1 MVMDRETLRPLLLN
15 DERMGHPFREN
26 LPIAIAKHAREEK
39 DPDGAAMSKERWL
52 GEDASLFLLSF
63 LAFFTAFYTFIF

>member
-1 MVMDRETLRPLLLN
+1 MVSRN
-15 DERMGHPFREN
+15 DDIRHPFRQS
-26 LPIAIAKHAREEK
+26 LPIEMLQIAEKEHAAKAATPTKEK
-39 DPDGAAMSKERWL
+39 WL